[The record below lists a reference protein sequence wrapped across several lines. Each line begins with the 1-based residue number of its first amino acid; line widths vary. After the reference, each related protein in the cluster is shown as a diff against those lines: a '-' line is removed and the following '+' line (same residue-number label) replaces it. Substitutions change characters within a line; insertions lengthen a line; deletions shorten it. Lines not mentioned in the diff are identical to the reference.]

1 MRNTAISVISTAL
14 SKNKYFVVFRF
25 GKGVTCIAVHTGH
38 IANVG
43 LSGQNMCSEL
53 ECTGG

>member
-1 MRNTAISVISTAL
+1 MHTHTH
-14 SKNKYFVVFRF
+14 
-25 GKGVTCIAVHTGH
+25 THTHTQTHIAVHTGH